1 MSWNPEGSGSRRHS
15 LLKLLLAACACSL
28 VQACTVVRIDNRDG
42 STTVSYRAGFVSVQP
57 GTASTFIR
65 VTSFGFHTAAG
76 TSVVGFGHT
85 EAATVAPGTC
95 ELILWGA
102 SPDTATAF
110 RELFGRNVS
119 VCTQNNL
126 QAKEGE
132 SP

>member
-1 MSWNPEGSGSRRHS
+1 MSWKPEGSGSRRRPF
-15 LLKLLLAACACSL
+15 LKLLFVACACSL

-42 STTVSYRAGFVSVQP
+42 STAVSYRVGLVAIKP

-65 VTSFGFHTAAG
+65 VTSFGFHAVAG

-85 EAATVAPGTC
+85 ELATVAPGTC

-110 RELFGRNVS
+110 RELLGRDVS

-126 QAKEGE
+126 QVQEGE
-132 SP
+132 LP